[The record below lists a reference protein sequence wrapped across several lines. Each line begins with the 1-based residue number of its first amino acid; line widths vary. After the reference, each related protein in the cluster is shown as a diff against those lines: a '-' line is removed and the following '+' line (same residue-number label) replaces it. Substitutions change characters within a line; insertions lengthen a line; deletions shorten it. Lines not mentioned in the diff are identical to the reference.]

1 MRPIKPGVE
10 VRECSIRIIF
20 RYQGTQHR
28 EALRLDSAALPPTP
42 ANIKYAKRLAAEI
55 GDKIRLGI
63 FKYAEYFPD
72 SSHAR
77 QDTTEKGVP
86 LLFDVMDRFLRVHDL
101 KGSTRA
107 LYKRRITHFWK
118 VQLKNVPINQVLYSD
133 ILEALANG
141 TWKSAKSRNNE
152 LHIINGVFELAR
164 IDKHI
169 AENPCVAIEAKKYQ
183 KKKPDPFS
191 LEEARLIVAHLKEQ
205 RPEQTYNFVELMFF
219 SGLRTSEGIGLQ
231 WSCIDFRKKEMLI
244 EGGNVYD
251 EETDTTKTSQA
262 RVVKLNKIA
271 LAALQRQKAHTY
283 LAGGHVFHDPKT
295 DEPWKYRTITDV
307 RGFWEMALKKL
318 GIRYRRPYNMR
329 HTYATIGLMSGAKPA
344 FLAGQLGH
352 SLRVFFEVYA
362 KWLSSSDDE
371 AEMAKVDDAIG
382 QKTQNKPKTDFR
394 PENEPRTDE

>member
-1 MRPIKPGVE
+1 MRPIKPCVE
-10 VRECSIRIIF
+10 IRESSIRIVF
-20 RYQGTQHR
+20 RFR
-28 EALRLDSAALPPTP
+28 EEQRHETLRLDRGSLPPTP

-55 GDKIRLGI
+55 GDKIRLGV
-63 FKYAEYFPD
+63 FKYADYFPD
-72 SSHAR
+72 SPRAA
-77 QDTTEKGVP
+77 QDTTENGVP
-86 LLFDVMDRFLRVHDL
+86 LLFDVMDRFVRLHEL

-118 VQLKNVPINQVLYSD
+118 AQLKNVPISQVLYSD
-133 ILEALANG
+133 ILEALSSG

-169 AENPCVAIEAKKYQ
+169 AENPCEAIETKKYQ

-191 LEEARLIVAHLKEQ
+191 LEETSMIVAHLKEH

-251 EETDTTKTSQA
+251 VDIDTTKTSEA
-262 RVVKLNKIA
+262 RVVKLNKVA
-271 LAALQRQKAHTY
+271 FAALQRQKAHTY
-283 LAGGHVFHDPKT
+283 LAGAHVFHDPKT

-307 RGFWEMALKKL
+307 RGFWESALKKL

-344 FLAGQLGH
+344 FLANQLGH

-362 KWLSSSDDE
+362 KWLSSSDDD
-371 AEMAKVDDAIG
+371 AEMAKVDDVIG
-382 QKTQNKPKTDFR
+382 QKYLNNTRPR
-394 PENEPRTDE
+394 SLPENEP